1 MYNRGFGHSI
11 HNFHLFLCRSKFRI
25 KGRAEAHCHL
35 CVCPQP
41 WHWSGHCITQVLAW
55 HYNLS
60 VTPVL
65 RLPRTLT
72 MTMCYYNQFCDN
84 QLFRTQYLFC
94 LALNCQLKCVVL
106 LENIIY
112 GTVYILTFIKLET
125 LVLFFLFF
133 SFFSELEQL

>member
-25 KGRAEAHCHL
+25 KGRAEAHL
-35 CVCPQP
+35 LVCPQP

-65 RLPRTLT
+65 GLPRTLT